1 MIRLLHVSDFHF
13 GVYSIAEQVERIEAL
28 IATGGFD
35 VVAVSGD
42 LTQRARA
49 HEFAQAKAFLERT
62 EAKSRTIA
70 VPGNHDVTWWRTPLH
85 IGSPD
90 WMYAKWRRHL
100 AREIEPVL
108 RMPGVTL
115 AGVNTAHGISRYTL
129 TTRPRDLSVIGDLRD
144 DQIDRVAGEFAA
156 CAHGERRV
164 VVMHHN
170 PVAGEISGRFGLK
183 HSAYVLDRFAK
194 IGVDLI
200 LCGHDHQD
208 AVHYV
213 EHTSGGIVVSIAG
226 TITTRS
232 RGGLPPSVNSIAIDG
247 ERIGVQTLV
256 WDAGR
261 HDFVLGVEQVFK
273 G

>member
-1 MIRLLHVSDFHF
+1 MTRLLHVSDLHF
-13 GVYSIAEQVERIEAL
+13 GVYNIPVQVEKIEAL
-28 IATGGFD
+28 IAKGGFD

-49 HEFAQAKAFLERT
+49 REFAQARGFLERA
-62 EAKSRTIA
+62 EQQSRTIA
-70 VPGNHDVTWWRTPLH
+70 VPGNHDVAWWRTPLH
-85 IGSPD
+85 IGSPG
-90 WMYAKWRRHL
+90 WMYAKWRRYL
-100 AREIEPVL
+100 GRELEPVL
-108 RMPGVTL
+108 RMPGVAF
-115 AGVNTAHGISRYTL
+115 AGVNTAHGISRHTL

-144 DQIDRVAGEFAA
+144 EQVDRVAGEFAA
-156 CAHGERRV
+156 CDTTERRV

-170 PVAGEISGRFGLK
+170 PVAGEISGRYGLK

-232 RGGLPPSVNSIAIDG
+232 RGGLPTSVNAIEIDR

-256 WDAGR
+256 WDAGLR
-261 HDFVLGVEQVFK
+261 DFVARAAQSFAT
-273 G
+273 